1 MSAVSMPGPEPKPRA
16 AARLTWPAAAWPW
29 LRPLL
34 WSALIWSFFYLMLI
48 TASYGD
54 YLRKGQDVN
63 LLRMLWINLPYVLPL
78 VIFNW
83 LLSVYVERHR
93 EMVESPQRILRL
105 VLVALPTGFVAMVG
119 CNAAFTVWRGME
131 PMQGFLELLI
141 GRSHQDNL
149 VDLMLI
155 VGALIFQIA
164 FSTWQRAQEHRM
176 AVQRAQTDNLRLRL
190 SLLQGQLEPH
200 FLFNALNSISALV
213 RASDRSSAL
222 SALTRVSELLR
233 YALRASKSEWVSVQD
248 ELGFV
253 RDYLELQQL
262 RYGTDLQLVWQLES
276 LAWDRVACPP
286 LLFQPLVE
294 NAIRH
299 GLEAFEGAGQLEI
312 VLKAEAGRVK
322 LGLSNPV
329 CPGGTGHR
337 GYGLGLG
344 ATRER
349 LLMLYGKE
357 ARVEAFRLRE
367 YFVTELTLP
376 WRELDG
382 QVDRTDR

>member
-1 MSAVSMPGPEPKPRA
+1 MSAIP
-16 AARLTWPAAAWPW
+16 LPASETAFPTRPWFKAAWPW

-48 TASYGD
+48 TASFGD
-54 YLRKGQDVN
+54 YLRKGKDVN

-78 VIFNW
+78 VFFNW

-93 EMVESPQRILRL
+93 EVVESPLRILRL
-105 VLVALPTGFVAMVG
+105 VLAALPIGFVAMVG
-119 CNAAFTVWRGME
+119 SNAAFTVWRGME
-131 PMQGFLELLI
+131 PAHSFLELLAA
-141 GRSHQDNL
+141 RSYQDNL

-155 VGALIFQIA
+155 VGALIFQMA
-164 FSTWQRAQEHRM
+164 FSAWQRAQEHRM

-213 RASDRSSAL
+213 RASDRGSAL
-222 SALTRVSELLR
+222 TALTRVSELLR

-262 RYGTDLQLVWQLES
+262 RYGTDLQLVWQVEA
-276 LAWDRVACPP
+276 LAWERVACPP

-294 NAIRH
+294 NSIRH

-312 VLKAEAGRVK
+312 VLKAEAGRVT

-337 GYGLGLG
+337 GHGLGLG

-349 LLMLYGKE
+349 LLMIYGHE

-367 YFVTELTLP
+367 FFVTELTLP